1 MPDPPALDELKQQR
15 RLAFVLAS
23 HAVQGKVFAHEPYQL
38 FKAGNRV
45 AEGVT
50 DAHGQVL
57 ITVTDEETASY
68 EVRLSNGHVFELPVR
83 ARLEDVDAQLAARGY
98 RAREDDARDRERN
111 RAMREG

>member
-1 MPDPPALDELKQQR
+1 MKQQR